1 MKSKSLKPLTR
12 AGVAVVTSA
21 LLMAAPLASFPSM
34 AAENDA
40 AAVQTILASGLT
52 MSTSYPGIS
61 VKAGDSI
68 SFSLDFTNSGAGEMA
83 ELSASS
89 LPDGFEGYFHGTA
102 TPFPASTLKTA
113 RPADL

>member
-40 AAVQTILASGLT
+40 AAVQTIIASGLT

-68 SFSLDFTNSGAGEMA
+68 SFSLGILGLNFQSNSLLVFTRLIPER
-83 ELSASS
+83 AS
-89 LPDGFEGYFHGTA
+89 
-102 TPFPASTLKTA
+102 
-113 RPADL
+113 R

>member
-40 AAVQTILASGLT
+40 AAVQTIIASGLT

-68 SFSLDFTNSGAGEMA
+68 SFGAVSLSGLAVAAIAGIILNA
-83 ELSASS
+83 I
-89 LPDGFEGYFHGTA
+89 LPGNDYKFE
-102 TPFPASTLKTA
+102 SKK
-113 RPADL
+113 DE

>member
-40 AAVQTILASGLT
+40 AAVQTIIASGLESEYYDILGVSIP
-52 MSTSYPGIS
+52 STSIP
-61 VKAGDSI
+61 V
-68 SFSLDFTNSGAGEMA
+68 
-83 ELSASS
+83 
-89 LPDGFEGYFHGTA
+89 H
-102 TPFPASTLKTA
+102 
-113 RPADL
+113 R